1 MIIGSGQQIIISN
14 IITLILL
21 NRMMMNKNHDY
32 GHDGDKKEILHD
44 LNSGRVSMSSP
55 NQSGLMSPQMPRI
68 LSRWEYGQ
76 RIFLPA

>member
-32 GHDGDKKEILHD
+32 GHDGGHDDSHDDSHDGHDIL
-44 LNSGRVSMSSP
+44 
-55 NQSGLMSPQMPRI
+55 
-68 LSRWEYGQ
+68 WY
-76 RIFLPA
+76 